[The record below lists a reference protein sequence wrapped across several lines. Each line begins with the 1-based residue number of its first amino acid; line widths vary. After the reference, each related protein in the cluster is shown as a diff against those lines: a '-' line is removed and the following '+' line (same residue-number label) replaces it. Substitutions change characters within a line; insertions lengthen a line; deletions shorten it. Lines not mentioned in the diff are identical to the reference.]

1 MCICNPLLV
10 GSGMQFISRL
20 VRVEVTASDV
30 PWLVATAFGKLVSMS
45 ACIGFG
51 LLGGPIFP
59 MMFVGLCLGMSTTP
73 LLPIALAVPCCTCA
87 TVGSIVPIPFTLVIY
102 IAFSMSLSINQIGPV
117 FVASFVAFSFVG
129 GIGLIKRLGEQ
140 SLGYVAPVEP
150 LRQSQPP
157 QGEIDHDEDV
167 FQYEAQDEYEEQR
180 AREIRNA
187 VFGSAGAMW

>member
-1 MCICNPLLV
+1 
-10 GSGMQFISRL
+10 
-20 VRVEVTASDV
+20 
-30 PWLVATAFGKLVSMS
+30 
-45 ACIGFG
+45 
-51 LLGGPIFP
+51 
-59 MMFVGLCLGMSTTP
+59 
-73 LLPIALAVPCCTCA
+73 
-87 TVGSIVPIPFTLVIY
+87 
-102 IAFSMSLSINQIGPV
+102 MSLSINQIGPV